1 MRPLKLFRFALM
13 AFGSG
18 LALSACSGSTGEAV
32 PQLFV
37 AAGNQ
42 QIRFYNSLTLRPDR
56 PEFAQPL
63 TPLAT
68 CNVGAD
74 ILDLFFDQN
83 ARKLWVLTPASLL
96 RYDTSAIKE
105 GPEIGQIPSFDCN
118 QTPLPTENLTQNLSP
133 AFTCPS
139 GYLRAGSSYLLVVCH
154 DQGGANLRLWR
165 PLLGTT
171 GLTGSDQLNLSILAT
186 LTGNARF
193 TLGPGDGLAYVDG
206 VSNSFTLGFFPSPTS
221 TPTTFYQQSFT
232 STLVLPQLR
241 DFRYPLGQQ
250 LYVLLSDNLGAN
262 SESVTW
268 NPTSSTAT
276 PSAPR
281 RIPDRGLS
289 TLTAGQ
295 GLIVGFGPKGF
306 ARLDGNTLLPGDNPA
321 ESYQAGLIS
330 LDNYLYLGRGA
341 DLVIYDLQGDPS
353 LISPLGPKTLGFT
366 PTHLAYGPVTLL
378 PVNP

>member
-1 MRPLKLFRFALM
+1 MRFLQVFRSGVVAL
-13 AFGSG
+13 GLG

-96 RYDTSAIKE
+96 RYDTSVIKE
-105 GPEIGQIPSFDCN
+105 GPQIGQIPSFDCN
-118 QTPLPTENLTQNLSP
+118 QTPPPTENLTQNLSP
-133 AFTCPS
+133 PFSCPS
-139 GYLRAGSSYLLVVCH
+139 GYLRPGSSYLLVVCRNGSRV
-154 DQGGANLRLWR
+154 QLWR
-165 PLLGTT
+165 PLQSTT
-171 GLTGSDQLNLSILAT
+171 GLLSSDQLNLPILAS
-186 LTGNARF
+186 LSDNARF
-193 TLGPGDGLAYVDG
+193 ALGPGDGLAYVDG
-206 VSNSFTLGFFPSPTS
+206 VSNSFTLGFFPNPTS
-221 TPTTFYQQSFT
+221 SPSTLYQQSFT
-232 STLVLPQLR
+232 STLVFPQLR
-241 DFRYPLGQQ
+241 DFRYPLGQ
-250 LYVLLSDNLGAN
+250 LYVLLSNNLNTA
-262 SESVTW
+262 SETVTW
-268 NPTSSTAT
+268 NPTSATAT

-281 RIPDRGLS
+281 PIPGRGLS
-289 TLTAGQ
+289 SLTTGQ
-295 GLIVGFGPKGF
+295 GLIVGFGPRGF
-306 ARLDGNTLLPGDNPA
+306 ARLDGSALLPTTNPDEA
-321 ESYQAGLIS
+321 YQTGLVS

-341 DLVIYDLQGDPS
+341 ELLIYDLQGDPS
-353 LISPLGPKTLGFT
+353 LQSPLGPKGLGLA
-366 PTHLAYGPVTLL
+366 PTHLAYGPVSLL